1 MSDLSFL
8 TAANT
13 ARNIESAVKRIGRI
27 NAAAT
32 DMWDGLAV
40 NAAVLLFRKTGDE
53 ELKNV
58 LIAKADE
65 FVGEDVVEVKDIAQT
80 EYTSA
85 PCILYEAYRIT
96 GADKYKEKAVSL
108 EEADTYMGLAFDMM
122 HETMFGGKEHYH
134 AITVKFAEL
143 ADKERKTDVEKAM
156 FMEAL
161 IDTIAAIDQPVY
173 ELYRSLVDIF
183 RRELRTLAAKD
194 TYTGGERETEC
205 TLLGDAKAE
214 LVLAYAVKKACD
226 MKVVLAEK
234 YEYIADCIY
243 NRYQETDCAYTI
255 NYAQRI

>member
-1 MSDLSFL
+1 MSDLLLVS
-8 TAANT
+8 ADNT
-13 ARNIESAVKRIGRI
+13 TYNIERAVKRIGSI
-27 NAAAT
+27 DAAAT

-40 NAAVLLFRKTGDE
+40 NAAVLLYRKTMSE
-53 ELKNV
+53 ELKEA
-58 LIAKADE
+58 LIAKAGE
-65 FVGEDVVEVKDIAQT
+65 FVKEEVVEVKDIDCV

-85 PCILYEAYRIT
+85 PCILYESYRIT
-96 GADKYKEKAVSL
+96 GQDKYKEKAVTL
-108 EEADTYMGLAFDMM
+108 EKSDAYMGMAFDMM

-134 AITVKFAEL
+134 AITVKFAGL
-143 ADKERKTDVEKAM
+143 SDRERKTDIEKAM

-183 RRELRTLAAKD
+183 RTELKKLTAQGEYTRGVHD
-194 TYTGGERETEC
+194 TEY
-205 TLLGDAKAE
+205 TLLKDAKAE
-214 LVLAYAVKKACD
+214 LVLAYAIKKACD

-234 YEYIADCIY
+234 YECIADCIY